1 MAMINYTQPGFKPH
15 LVGYHKAGDPTKKNF
30 GYPTNYYF
38 ADTTRAIMTAFG
50 NFFNDM
56 YVGRRNENQEVE
68 KWINVPIKYG
78 PRQKSHDF
86 RTEQESGDKA
96 YLSLPNITYKLDKV
110 SYAADRDSGV
120 YETRAFYNDVLTEA
134 GIEYDMEEQFW
145 SDVQPAPVNIDVTMI
160 FHCEKIDDLNQLN
173 EQIIPRFRP
182 AAFLA
187 VKEFWFFNKRRSI
200 KLKMND
206 PGIQIDNDAM
216 GEEDR
221 REITGTISFTIEA
234 VYYLPIKT
242 AQIITKINTFL
253 QAEHTG
259 GSLWHAQ
266 TFGNPNGTIDSPH
279 DFSKVYGTLVTSAYV
294 LSGQPVVTWDD
305 KTLTQTTEYFYTR
318 TEQLTT
324 YEEDAKLLVKETK
337 RWCPASANITY
348 PEEQYVPS
356 AGAYQIVDVPYIDTW
371 KIDKEYMSLSGF
383 GDNDDDTIKFGIKTM
398 YDKYFNTYSAYYT
411 SYTEEG
417 TVSSMNFNFDTKTQG
432 ITYSGKYDKSEPKP
446 FIPSK

>member
-1 MAMINYTQPGFKPH
+1 MAMINYKQPGFKPH

-110 SYAADRDSGV
+110 SYAGERDSGV

-221 REITGTISFTIEA
+221 REITGTVSFTIEA

-259 GSLWHAQ
+259 GALWHAQ
-266 TFGNPNGTIDSPH
+266 VFGNPNGTLDAPH

-294 LSGQPVVTWDD
+294 LSGQPVITWDE
-305 KTLTQTTEYFYTR
+305 TTRTQTTEYFYTR
-318 TEQLTT
+318 TDQLTT
-324 YEEDAKLLVKETK
+324 YDADAKLLVKETK
-337 RWCPASANITY
+337 QWSPSSDPVSAWQEVYDRN
-348 PEEQYVPS
+348 
-356 AGAYQIVDVPYIDTW
+356 AGAYVMSAVKYYDEWIVN
-371 KIDKEYMSLSGF
+371 KEYMSLSGW
-383 GDNDDDTIKFGIKTM
+383 GDNEDDSIKLDNKTM
-398 YDKYFNTYSAYYT
+398 YNKYFEPYSAYYT

-417 TVSSMNFNFDTKTQG
+417 TVSSMNFSFNTLTQQL
-432 ITYSGKYDKSEPKP
+432 TYSGKYDKSVP
-446 FIPSK
+446 PSGLK